1 MGKKLLIVY
10 YSISNGNTKGIAEQI
25 QKATGADI
33 ARIETV
39 KPYTGSYNAI
49 VEQGQRPANVLH
61 KHKAKIVCAKTQAKM
76 LDAVY
81 EELSEEEQ
89 DIYRRGR
96 NAKIHSMAKNASL
109 SDYKKATG
117 FEALCGYLFLADNME
132 RVIVIV
138 KRALDLAEIE
148 L

>member
-1 MGKKLLIVY
+1 MGDILSEIRASFGGGKTDLRT
-10 YSISNGNTKGIAEQI
+10 YSPLTFAYIGDAVFEIIIRT
-25 QKATGADI
+25 
-33 ARIETV
+33 
-39 KPYTGSYNAI
+39 AI

-61 KHKAKIVCAKTQAKM
+61 KHKAKIVCAKTHHGNEKHP

>member
-1 MGKKLLIVY
+1 MGDILSEIRASFGGGKTDLRT
-10 YSISNGNTKGIAEQI
+10 YSPLTFAYIGDAVFEIIIRT
-25 QKATGADI
+25 
-33 ARIETV
+33 
-39 KPYTGSYNAI
+39 AI

-96 NAKIHSMAKNASL
+96 NAMAKNASL

>member
-1 MGKKLLIVY
+1 MGDILSEIRASFGGGKTDLRT
-10 YSISNGNTKGIAEQI
+10 YSPLTFAYIGDAVFEIIIRT
-25 QKATGADI
+25 
-33 ARIETV
+33 
-39 KPYTGSYNAI
+39 AI

-81 EELSEEEQ
+81 EELSEGEQ